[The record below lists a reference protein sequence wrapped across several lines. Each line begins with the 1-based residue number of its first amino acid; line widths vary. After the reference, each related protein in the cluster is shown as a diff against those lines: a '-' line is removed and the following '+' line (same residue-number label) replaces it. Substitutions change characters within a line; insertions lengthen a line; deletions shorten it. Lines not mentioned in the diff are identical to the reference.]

1 MLSPVTIVIS
11 VAIATIVTLTIVR
24 PILGRMIDRALA
36 RRKEPKRM
44 LRLEKISKKYPP
56 DYKAEKF
63 WLNMAAAKFI
73 EKEIEK
79 NKK

>member
-11 VAIATIVTLTIVR
+11 FAIATIVLLTI
-24 PILGRMIDRALA
+24 GRIIDRVLE
-36 RRKEPKRM
+36 RRKERKRM
-44 LRLEKISKKYPP
+44 LRLEESIKKYPP
-56 DYKAEKF
+56 DCKAEKF
-63 WLNMAAAKFI
+63 WLNMAAAQFI